1 MSQQLGFD
9 FARVNSFDPATPR
22 AESGSHHFFVANSFP
37 KTAAEPIIA
46 SAPDYGRT
54 MADSSSDSDSDSSL
68 FNQQLPFA
76 RQSQTSISI
85 GGDDDNNGG
94 DGTGGTGLSQ
104 TMADAAVGGSGSSSG
119 GGSDNNDTDS
129 LPLSPKKRPRG
140 QGSKAVGEVDE
151 EAVKRRGESTS
162 ACSSSLA
169 TNLLV
174 MVERH

>member
-1 MSQQLGFD
+1 M
-9 FARVNSFDPATPR
+9 
-22 AESGSHHFFVANSFP
+22 ANSFP
-37 KTAAEPIIA
+37 ETAAESIA

-104 TMADAAVGGSGSSSG
+104 TMADAAVGGGSSSSSG

-140 QGSKAVGEVDE
+140 QGSRAGEEVDE

-162 ACSSSLA
+162 AAVLA

>member
-1 MSQQLGFD
+1 
-9 FARVNSFDPATPR
+9 
-22 AESGSHHFFVANSFP
+22 
-37 KTAAEPIIA
+37 
-46 SAPDYGRT
+46 

-104 TMADAAVGGSGSSSG
+104 TMADAAVGGGSSSG

-140 QGSKAVGEVDE
+140 QGNKAVGEVDE

-162 ACSSSLA
+162 AAVLA
-169 TNLLV
+169 TSLLV
-174 MVERH
+174 MNSLQNVTKLRIGSISFSSH

>member
-1 MSQQLGFD
+1 MNTSGGGTEATKRGRYGELTAPMS
-9 FARVNSFDPATPR
+9 T
-22 AESGSHHFFVANSFP
+22 
-37 KTAAEPIIA
+37 
-46 SAPDYGRT
+46 
-54 MADSSSDSDSDSSL
+54 
-68 FNQQLPFA
+68 
-76 RQSQTSISI
+76 
-85 GGDDDNNGG
+85 GGGTG

-104 TMADAAVGGSGSSSG
+104 TMADAAVGGGSSSG

-140 QGSKAVGEVDE
+140 QGSKTGEEVDE

-169 TNLLV
+169 TNYLLV